1 MTKIEK
7 AKHDL
12 WMAYAD
18 AMKLDL
24 DYVKARVAE
33 WDLKKLV
40 ALGDPKEVELLV
52 DHLKLLRAGLAA
64 VSEVEDQ
71 RGEPDHAKG
80 EYKEFRRR
88 VQLEFPG
95 YGSED

>member
-18 AMKLDL
+18 AMKVDL
-24 DYVKARVAE
+24 DYVKAQISE
-33 WDLKKLV
+33 WDIGKLM

-52 DHLKLLRAGLAA
+52 DHLKLLRAGLTALDG
-64 VSEVEDQ
+64 VEGR
-71 RGEPDHAKG
+71 RGEPDHAEG
-80 EYKEFRRR
+80 AYKEFRRR
-88 VQLEFPG
+88 IHLEFPR

>member
-1 MTKIEK
+1 MNITK
-7 AKHDL
+7 AKEDL
-12 WMAYAD
+12 WAAYLE

-24 DYVKARVAE
+24 DYVKARVTE
-33 WDLKKLV
+33 WDLKEMVSLS
-40 ALGDPKEVELLV
+40 DTKEVEWLMA
-52 DHLKLLRAGLAA
+52 HLKLLRAGLAA
-64 VSEVEDQ
+64 VSEVENQ

>member
-1 MTKIEK
+1 MNITK
-7 AKHDL
+7 AKEDL
-12 WMAYAD
+12 WAAYLE

-52 DHLKLLRAGLAA
+52 DLLKLLRAGLTALDG
-64 VSEVEDQ
+64 VDYR
-71 RGEPDHAKG
+71 RGEPDHAEG
-80 EYKEFRRR
+80 AYKEFRRR
-88 VQLEFPG
+88 IHLEFPG